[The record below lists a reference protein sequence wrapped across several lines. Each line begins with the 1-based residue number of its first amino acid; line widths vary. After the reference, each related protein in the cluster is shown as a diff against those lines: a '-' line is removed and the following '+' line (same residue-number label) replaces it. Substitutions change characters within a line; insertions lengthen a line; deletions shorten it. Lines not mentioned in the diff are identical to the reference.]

1 LNVLTPISNAM
12 SPLTVGWLGLPVVTG
27 ILLILG
33 IVRKEFIL
41 LGAVA
46 IFGSTNLALFLT
58 PVQLV
63 TLALVAML
71 YIPCLSTIVVLVKEF
86 GWKAATSISLANI
99 ASAVLVGGLAFR
111 LLALL

>member
-1 LNVLTPISNAM
+1 MP
-12 SPLTVGWLGLPVVTG
+12 
-27 ILLILG
+27 
-33 IVRKEFIL
+33 KEFIL

-46 IFGSTNLALFLT
+46 IFGTTNLALFLT

-71 YIPCLSTIVVLVKEF
+71 YIPCLSTVVILVKEF
-86 GWKAATSISLANI
+86 GWKAPASISLANV